1 MMLMTTLGL
10 FALFSTAPALGPIDD
25 PINTTCPISGEAIDG
40 TTVLESNGVTIGFC
54 CPGCDDM
61 FNAWTEERKATYVS
75 SLGAPKQSDR
85 QAPPTT
91 REDKATDDEE
101 VKGDP
106 YPLTT
111 CAVSGQPLGSMGDP
125 IIMEIEGREIRLC
138 CAACKPKLL
147 NDTAAVLKRVDEK
160 IIEDQ
165 VPFYPLAKCV
175 VTGEPLFDG
184 EKFIGMNVIF
194 KNRLIRVK
202 DAGAAERFRANPR
215 RLLEELD
222 KAVIEAQEDRYPL
235 ETCAV
240 LEQSKLGS
248 MGDPVQ
254 RVVANRLVQF
264 CCAGC
269 LPKFE
274 KDPMAY
280 LGRINE
286 AWKPLIEKGEH
297 LRLDQTLN

>member
-1 MMLMTTLGL
+1 MMLKAMLGL
-10 FALFSTAPALGPIDD
+10 FAMFSTSPALGSIGN
-25 PINTTCPISGEAIDG
+25 PINTACPISGEPIDG
-40 TTVLESNGVTIGFC
+40 ATRVESNGVTIGFC

-61 FNAWTEERKATYVS
+61 FNAWTVDRRATYIAS
-75 SLGAPKQSDR
+75 SGAKKQDDR
-85 QAPPTT
+85 QVPTE
-91 REDKATDDEE
+91 REREASDDE

-138 CAACKPKLL
+138 CAACKPKLQ
-147 NDTAAVLKRVDEK
+147 NDTAAVLKKVDEK

-165 VPFYPLAKCV
+165 SPFYPLAKCL
-175 VTGEPLFDG
+175 VTNKPLFDG
-184 EKFIGMNVIF
+184 EKFIGVNVIF
-194 KNRLIRVK
+194 KNRLVRVK
-202 DAGAAERFRANPR
+202 DEAAAERLRANPR

-222 KAVIEAQEDRYPL
+222 KAVIRAQKDRYPL

-240 LEQSKLGS
+240 LENSKLGS

-254 RVVANRLVQF
+254 RIVANRLVQF

-280 LGRINE
+280 LGRINDS
-286 AWKPLIEKGEH
+286 WKPILKEVKH
-297 LRLDQTLN
+297 LRLDASAGR